1 MKTLHLLIAL
11 LLAAVFPSEAANKKS
26 GASSAEAEY
35 YKMTTIPIP
44 QGVVLEAGALQ
55 VLPGNKLASS
65 TRLGDI
71 YTIEG
76 AFGSPLG
83 EVKFTKF
90 ASGLHEVLGLAYKDG
105 WLYCTQRGEVSR
117 MKDLNGD
124 GRADLFETVCDGWGI
139 GGDYHEYAFGSKFD
153 KEGSIWVVLC
163 LTGSFT
169 SQNPYRGWCLRVAAD

>member
-1 MKTLHLLIAL
+1 MKKALFFLTFLLVITPIAH
-11 LLAAVFPSEAANKKS
+11 AAPKKGS
-26 GASSAEAEY
+26 ASPEDDY
-35 YKMTTIPIP
+35 YRMTTIPIP

-55 VLPGNKLASS
+55 ILPGNKLASS

-71 YTIEG
+71 YIIEG
-76 AFGSPLG
+76 AFDASPQN
-83 EVKFTKF
+83 VRFNKF